1 MAEGR
6 VFWRM
11 PGEEEPQTL
20 VPATDS
26 ADVFHFAPFED
37 APALTS
43 KGRAQACD
51 WPVAGPVLH
60 AESALVIEAG
70 EAAYR
75 AMIEQALAAIESEG
89 LQKVVVSRQ
98 SLEAHSHSLS
108 PEEVF
113 RAKSQQFPHAFVYL
127 WSHPHSGTWVG
138 ATPELLVAPG
148 DRPGEFQTMSLAGTR
163 RLDVPTVWSEK
174 ERIEQ
179 EWVTAYIR
187 DRVAESGTLLGEDG
201 PSDLSYGNIAHLCTR
216 LTFTSDLDMVALARR
231 FHPTPAVAGVPL
243 NQALK
248 FIAMHEPAPREFYSG
263 WLGPQVADRAEA
275 SGAFV
280 NLRCTHWTAGGVV
293 AFAGAGIVAGSD
305 PGLEWME
312 TEAKLDSIRTSLAPT
327 GKL

>member
-11 PGEEEPQTL
+11 PGETEPQTL
-20 VPATDS
+20 VASTESED
-26 ADVFHFAPFED
+26 AFHFAPFED
-37 APALTS
+37 APALTL
-43 KGRAQACD
+43 KGRAEACD
-51 WPVAGPVLH
+51 WPVAGPVVH
-60 AESALVIEAG
+60 ADSAPVIEAD

-75 AMIEQALAAIESEG
+75 AMIEGALAAIQAEG

-98 SLEAHSHSLS
+98 SLEAHALS
-108 PEEVF
+108 PEDVF
-113 RAKSQQFPHAFVYL
+113 RAKSEQFPHAFVYL
-127 WSHPHSGTWVG
+127 WSHPRSGTWVG

-163 RLDVPTVWSEK
+163 RLDLPTAWSDK
-174 ERIEQ
+174 ERAEQ

-187 DRVAESGTLLGEDG
+187 ERVAESGTQLGEDG

-243 NQALK
+243 GQALE
-248 FIAMHEPAPREFYSG
+248 FIASHEQAPRTFYSG
-263 WLGPQVADRAEA
+263 WLGPQVAGRPKA

-327 GKL
+327 DKL

>member
-1 MAEGR
+1 MGEGR

-11 PGEEEPQTL
+11 PGSTQPQTL
-20 VPATDS
+20 VTSTDS
-26 ADVFHFAPFED
+26 EDRFHFAPFED
-37 APALTS
+37 APPLILQ
-43 KGRAQACD
+43 GRAQDCD
-51 WPVAGPVLH
+51 WPTSGPSLH
-60 AESALVIEAG
+60 ADSAPVIEAD

-75 AMIEQALAAIESEG
+75 AMIERALAAIESEG

-98 SLEAHSHSLS
+98 SVEGNALS
-108 PEEVF
+108 PEDVF
-113 RAKSQQFPHAFVYL
+113 RAKSEQFPHAFVYL
-127 WSHPHSGTWVG
+127 WSHPRSGTWVG

-148 DRPGEFQTMSLAGTR
+148 NHPGEFQTMSLAGTR
-163 RLDVPTVWSEK
+163 RLDLPTAWSDK
-174 ERIEQ
+174 ERAEQ

-187 DRVAESGTLLGEDG
+187 ERVAESGTLLGEDG

-216 LTFTSDLDMVALARR
+216 LTFSSDLDMVAIAKR

-243 NQALK
+243 VQALE
-248 FIAMHEPAPREFYSG
+248 FIALNEKAPRTFYSG
-263 WLGPQVADRAEA
+263 WLGPQVAGKPAA

-327 GKL
+327 DKL